1 MLLGLVF
8 EKLMDIDEEVI
19 VALAADHS
27 TPCERREHSG
37 EPVPVA
43 IWGESIRR
51 DKIEL
56 YDEIE
61 CSAGGLGRIKENDF
75 NRILLDYLELT
86 KKEGN

>member
-8 EKLMDIDEEVI
+8 EKLKGIDEEVI

-43 IWGESIRR
+43 IWGKSIRR
-51 DKIEL
+51 DKIER

-61 CSAGGLGRIKENDF
+61 CSAGGLGRIKGNDF